1 MGFYLLD
8 GGYLSYG
15 FMIFTKKILVIF
27 VYFESFFYRVL
38 FKIGLIDYD
47 QFYENVK
54 FFLFNMIIVGI
65 DCKQV
70 DLNIFYFIRF

>member
-47 QFYENVK
+47 
-54 FFLFNMIIVGI
+54 
-65 DCKQV
+65 
-70 DLNIFYFIRF
+70 